1 MSERYFRKIIRI
13 RAVDSPNVKLGLE
26 QEARGRKPTN
36 KTVTPGVLS
45 YSEYQ
50 KRRATWDKVRQCIG
64 LDAEFWEGMET
75 LLFPPEWLNRAEE
88 TAADL
93 DRKVKFDGLRRKA
106 KAIGVDPGEGIAKTC
121 WSIID
126 EFGLIKLIS
135 IPTPDTAM
143 IPAKTMALMQ
153 LYKVPAQSVMFDR
166 GGGGLQAA
174 DYIRQKGYNVRTVAF
189 GETVSVAPKRGMVL
203 FEEKRASQEGRT
215 AYKNRRVEMYD
226 TLSLLLDPSMNE
238 TGFGI
243 PAEYAEL
250 RQQLAVYPR
259 MYDEEG
265 RQTLPP
271 KSKRDANDKRQ
282 TLTEMIG
289 HSPDEA
295 DSLVIAVHCM
305 INGTVKTKA
314 GAVE

>member
-1 MSERYFRKIIRI
+1 MTRYYRKIIRI
-13 RAVDSPNVKLGLE
+13 RAVDSPNVQLGIE
-26 QEARGRKPTN
+26 QEEAGREPTFE
-36 KTVTPGVLS
+36 TVTPGVLS
-45 YSEYQ
+45 YHDYK
-50 KRRATWDKVRQCIG
+50 KRRLTWDKVRQCIG

-88 TAADL
+88 IAAQL
-93 DRKVKFDGLRRKA
+93 ERKSKVEGLRRKA
-106 KAIGVDPGEGIAKTC
+106 KAIGIDPGEGVAKTC

-143 IPAKTMALMQ
+143 IPAKTIALMQ
-153 LYKVPAQSVMFDR
+153 LYKVPAESVMFDR

-174 DYIRQKGYNVRTVAF
+174 DYLRQKGLQVRTVAF
-189 GETVSVAPKRGMVL
+189 GESVTTPTKRGMTL
-203 FEEKRASQEGRT
+203 FEEKRAAQEGRT
-215 AYKNRRVEMYD
+215 TYKNRRVEMYD

-238 TGFGI
+238 TGFGV
-243 PAEYAEL
+243 PAEYVEL

-259 MYDEEG
+259 LYDEEG
-265 RQTLPP
+265 KQILPP
-271 KSKRDANDKRQ
+271 KSKKDANDKRI

-295 DSLVIAVHCM
+295 DSLAIAVHCM
-305 INGTVKTKA
+305 VTRSTKTRA
-314 GAVE
+314 GVVE